1 MAVNPPEF
9 FSQPMSRM
17 PSQDARMAVN
27 PPEFFSHPVSRMPSQ
42 DARMAVNPPEFFSQ
56 PKSRMPSLQPSKT
69 ALRNRLK
76 IGFGNGTITR
86 VAYTGLLR
94 LVEYTNSKLKLKALS
109 KKLSIAI
116 SDKHR
121 LTNTKD
127 LNDLSSFELSA
138 KAHPHPKRGNL
149 YEQFTLTPKQNFNEL
164 EAFKTYHQVKLRNFI
179 QSQLQAKGRIKAWA
193 QLAING
199 EWTQS
204 YRRAVAAAAPAFSH
218 FCARRLIWRSH
229 GRI

>member
-1 MAVNPPEF
+1 
-9 FSQPMSRM
+9 
-17 PSQDARMAVN
+17 
-27 PPEFFSHPVSRMPSQ
+27 
-42 DARMAVNPPEFFSQ
+42 MAVNPPEFFSQ

-86 VAYTGLLR
+86 AAYTGLLR
-94 LVEYTNSKLKLKALS
+94 LVEYTNSKLKLKDLS

-138 KAHPHPKRGNL
+138 QAHPHPKRGNL

-164 EAFKTYHQVKLRNFI
+164 EAFKTYI
-179 QSQLQAKGRIKAWA
+179 
-193 QLAING
+193 
-199 EWTQS
+199 
-204 YRRAVAAAAPAFSH
+204 
-218 FCARRLIWRSH
+218 
-229 GRI
+229 

>member
-9 FSQPMSRM
+9 FSQPM
-17 PSQDARMAVN
+17 
-27 PPEFFSHPVSRMPSQ
+27 SRMPSQ

-76 IGFGNGTITR
+76 IGFENGTITR
-86 VAYTGLLR
+86 TAYTGLLR
-94 LVEYTNSKLKLKALS
+94 LVEYTNSKLKMKDLS

-164 EAFKTYHQVKLRNFI
+164 EAFKTYNQVKLRNFI